1 MVRKMFKVGVVVV
14 ALVWFLGMFMLDGEL
29 FSYVRT
35 SAKSVKTAV
44 QDQIPLELELQ
55 RARDMVDRI
64 IPELQ
69 ANIEIIAREEVEVA
83 HLKKEIV
90 ATEYRLATISF
101 FR

>member
-1 MVRKMFKVGVVVV
+1 MFRKMFKVGVVGV